1 MQCEIN
7 RTNEATGKPRQGHT
21 HTHRQ
26 TINET
31 MKTARA
37 ELMKAAQAAKAAEAA
52 LVLENCFGY
61 NSRFQ
66 LLS

>member
-1 MQCEIN
+1 M
-7 RTNEATGKPRQGHT
+7 RDKPNKRSDRQAKTRSHT

>member
-21 HTHRQ
+21 HTQTHRQ

-31 MKTARA
+31 MKTARV
-37 ELMKAAQAAKAAEAA
+37 ELMKAAQAAQAA